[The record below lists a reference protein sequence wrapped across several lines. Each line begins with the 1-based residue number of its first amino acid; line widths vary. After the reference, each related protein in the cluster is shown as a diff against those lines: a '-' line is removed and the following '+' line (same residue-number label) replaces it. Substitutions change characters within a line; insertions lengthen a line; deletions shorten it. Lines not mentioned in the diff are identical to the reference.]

1 MKPGPPGPQLKN
13 MLNKLL
19 LFLGLILLFSACD
32 QGAEYQ
38 RMVKRELAS
47 GEKHDSLFLGI
58 HFGMDS
64 RTFYTHCWELNHQGL
79 IKEGP
84 DNGSVEYPL
93 GELKHPGKM
102 YFYPD
107 FSEDQIHKMRLIF
120 TYDGWAPWNKN
131 MKADSLEQDVLSIF
145 KRWYGGRD
153 FMELR
158 SKKGNSV
165 YVKVDGNRRISV
177 WKEDDMK
184 VRALFKDLSVDKSAK
199 KENSGVLD

>member
-1 MKPGPPGPQLKN
+1 
-13 MLNKLL
+13 
-19 LFLGLILLFSACD
+19 
-32 QGAEYQ
+32 
-38 RMVKRELAS
+38 
-47 GEKHDSLFLGI
+47 
-58 HFGMDS
+58 
-64 RTFYTHCWELNHQGL
+64 
-79 IKEGP
+79 
-84 DNGSVEYPL
+84 
-93 GELKHPGKM
+93 
-102 YFYPD
+102 
-107 FSEDQIHKMRLIF
+107 
-120 TYDGWAPWNKN
+120 